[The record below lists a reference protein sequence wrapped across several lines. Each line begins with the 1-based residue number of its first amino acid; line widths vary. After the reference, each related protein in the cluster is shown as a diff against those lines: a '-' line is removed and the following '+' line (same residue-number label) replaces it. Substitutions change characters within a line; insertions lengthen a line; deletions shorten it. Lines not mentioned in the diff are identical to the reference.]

1 MTNRKDAIV
10 LVGIGER
17 YISSS
22 LAAILVATM
31 PLLVALLSIRLSSTD
46 TPSGLRLLGLV
57 IGLAGVVAL
66 LGIDVAGRA
75 DELWGAALVVGDP
88 RLRPGPDRR

>member
-17 YISSS
+17 SISSS

-31 PLLVALLSIRLSSTD
+31 PLLVALLPIRLSSTD

-75 DELWGAALVVGDP
+75 EWGAALVVGDP